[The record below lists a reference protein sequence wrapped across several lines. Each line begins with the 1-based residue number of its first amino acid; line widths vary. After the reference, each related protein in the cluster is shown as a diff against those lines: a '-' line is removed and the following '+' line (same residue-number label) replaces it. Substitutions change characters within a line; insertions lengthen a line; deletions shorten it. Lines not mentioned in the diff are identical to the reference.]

1 MVRFVGPLSVLSA
14 IVSCSLQQPQVTR
27 LPPPAPF
34 PQSHTQTSAD
44 AESPVHPTVIS
55 LDALRPMS
63 TRPNFAAIAQA
74 VDLGAERRAVEF
86 IATQLRA
93 DDASVPELQR
103 KHLWLGYAYGK
114 HDYVVQALFHFEAA
128 SSVDWPLAGYARFGA
143 AQSLIA
149 LGRPEEALRRLAE
162 LKASE
167 PLATAAELLRAKIL
181 AQTGR
186 ASQAIPIWRAYL
198 AHPTSSESERG
209 QVSLMLAEALL
220 TLSSA
225 QPRPASTS
233 FQETEPMASSA
244 HAYQQEAFDLLDPL
258 RNKGL
263 DVGAQERAAQ
273 LRELLIANVFAG
285 QPSHQQ
291 QCRLSD
297 RINGLDVL
305 VEQHEV
311 SKAMTAAESLL
322 GQLQAEQRYSEASCR
337 TLFFLAQLR
346 TWKGQVSEA
355 AAAFESVASNCEAP
369 DDLVARALFQSG
381 RRLQDLHDAP
391 AAIAR
396 FEALQMRFPQ
406 HRLADDA
413 RLKAANAYLELGSE
427 SKFVDLILRMP
438 DDFPLGDQVPDALF
452 MVVLHR
458 MVKRD
463 WSGASTV
470 LATMGQLPR
479 IVSHEDAEQTERY
492 QYFLARAQWELGQ
505 TEQALTQWERLVRER
520 PFSFYMLLAQDR
532 LMKLAPERA
541 QNARNAGMNDT
552 GRSPFEVPY
561 QAELDVP
568 GFARAMELMA
578 LGQMDEAGAE
588 LKALNLS
595 KDIEPQLLWARASF
609 EAAAGD
615 IKASQRII
623 RDRFRGWPRFWPAGT
638 WEGAWKLAFPR
649 PYLEI
654 VRREASRSGVAVSL
668 AYAVMREESLFDHQA
683 VSAADAHG
691 LMQLIV
697 PTAQTA
703 AKELGIS
710 VNARALQRPEINIAV
725 GCQVLKGLL
734 KKFPRQP
741 LLAIAGY
748 NAGPGRPT
756 RWVKERPDMD
766 LDVWVETIPFAETRT
781 YVKHVLAS
789 WAAYVW
795 LYDRSDA
802 DTMPPLSQRI
812 ND

>member
-1 MVRFVGPLSVLSA
+1 MTRFLSWLSA
-14 IVSCSLQQPQVTR
+14 LSAMVSCSLQQPQVTR
-27 LPPPAPF
+27 ISPPAPF
-34 PQSHTQTSAD
+34 PQFNAQTSAD
-44 AESPVHPTVIS
+44 AESPRHPAVIS

-63 TRPNFAAIAQA
+63 TRPNFAVIAQA
-74 VDLGAERRAVEF
+74 VDLGAESRAVEF

-93 DDASVPELQR
+93 DGEAAPELQR

-114 HDYVVQALFHFEAA
+114 RANVVQALFHFEAA
-128 SSVDWPLAGYARFGA
+128 NSVDWPLAAYARFGA
-143 AQSLIA
+143 AQSLVA
-149 LGRPEEALRRLAE
+149 LGRPEEALRRLGE
-162 LKASE
+162 LRASE
-167 PLATAAELLRAKIL
+167 PLATVGELLRAKIL

-186 ASQAIPIWRAYL
+186 ASLAIPIWRAYL
-198 AHPTSSESERG
+198 AHTPNSELERG

-220 TLSSA
+220 AFSNA
-225 QPRPASTS
+225 QPGPTLPS
-233 FQETEPMASSA
+233 FQEPPPTASI
-244 HAYQQEAFDLLDPL
+244 HAYQQEAFELLDPL

-263 DVGAQERAAQ
+263 DADAQERAVQ
-273 LRELLIANVFAG
+273 LRQLLIAGVFAG
-285 QPSHQQ
+285 QPSQQQ

-297 RINGLDVL
+297 RLNELEVL

-311 SKAMTAAESLL
+311 TKAMVAAESLL
-322 GQLQAEQRYSEASCR
+322 GQLQTEQQYSEASCR
-337 TLFFLAQLR
+337 ALFFLAQLR
-346 TWKGQVSEA
+346 LWKGQVSDA
-355 AAAFESVASNCEAP
+355 AAAFEQVASNCEVP

-396 FEALQMRFPQ
+396 FETLEKRFPQ

-438 DDFPLGDQVPDALF
+438 DDFPLGDQVPEALF
-452 MVVLHR
+452 MVALHR
-458 MVKRD
+458 MVKCD
-463 WSGASTV
+463 WAGASTV

-479 IVSHEDAEQTERY
+479 IVNHEDPEQSERY
-492 QYFLARAQWELGQ
+492 QYFLARTQWELGQ
-505 TEQALTQWERLVRER
+505 TELALSQWERLVRER

-532 LMKLAPERA
+532 LMKHAPERA
-541 QNARNAGMNDT
+541 ESARSAGMNDT

-568 GFARAMELMA
+568 GFARTMELMA
-578 LGQMDEAGAE
+578 LGQMDEASAE

-595 KDIEPQLLWARASF
+595 KDVEPQLLWARASF

-615 IKASQRII
+615 VKASQRII
-623 RDRFRGWPRFWPAGT
+623 RDRFRAWPRFWPAGT
-638 WEGAWKLAFPR
+638 WESAWRLAFPR

-654 VRREASRSGVAVSL
+654 VRRETSRSGVTVPL
-668 AYAVMREESLFDHQA
+668 VYAVMREESLFDQQA

-703 AKELGIS
+703 AKELGIT
-710 VNARALQRPEINIAV
+710 VNARALKRPEINIAV

-734 KKFPRQP
+734 RKFPKQP

-748 NAGPGRPT
+748 NAGPGRPM

-802 DTMPPLSQRI
+802 DSMPRLSQHI

>member
-1 MVRFVGPLSVLSA
+1 
-14 IVSCSLQQPQVTR
+14 
-27 LPPPAPF
+27 
-34 PQSHTQTSAD
+34 
-44 AESPVHPTVIS
+44 
-55 LDALRPMS
+55 MS

-74 VDLGAERRAVEF
+74 VELGAEHRAVEF

-93 DDASVPELQR
+93 DDASIPELQR
-103 KHLWLGYAYGK
+103 KHLWLGYAYRK
-114 HDYVVQALFHFEAA
+114 HDNVVQALFHFEAA
-128 SSVDWPLAGYARFGA
+128 SSVDWSLAGYARFGA
-143 AQSLIA
+143 AQSLMA

-162 LKASE
+162 LKANE

-181 AQTGR
+181 AQTSR
-186 ASQAIPIWRAYL
+186 ALLAIPIWRAYL
-198 AHPTSSESERG
+198 AHAPSSEPERG
-209 QVSLMLAEALL
+209 QISLMLAEALL
-220 TLSSA
+220 ALSSP
-225 QPRPASTS
+225 QQRPVSTS
-233 FQETEPMASSA
+233 FLETEPTASA
-244 HAYQQEAFDLLDPL
+244 HAYQQEAFELLDPL

-263 DVGAQERAAQ
+263 DAEAQERAVQ
-273 LRELLIANVFAG
+273 LRELLIKGVFAG
-285 QPSHQQ
+285 QPSQQQ

-297 RINGLDVL
+297 RINELEVL

-311 SKAMTAAESLL
+311 SKAMTAAESLF
-322 GQLQAEQRYSEASCR
+322 GQLQSEQRYSEASCR
-337 TLFFLAQLR
+337 TLFCLAQLR
-346 TWKGQVSEA
+346 MWKGQSSEA
-355 AAAFESVASNCEAP
+355 AAAFESVASNCGAP

-396 FEALQMRFPQ
+396 FEDLQKRFPQ

-438 DDFPLGDQVPDALF
+438 DDFPLGDQVPEGLF
-452 MVVLHR
+452 MVALHR

-479 IVSHEDAEQTERY
+479 IVNHEDAEQTERY

-505 TEQALTQWERLVRER
+505 TEQAMTQWERLVRER

-541 QNARNAGMNDT
+541 QSARSAGISDT

-568 GFARAMELMA
+568 GFVRAMELMA
-578 LGQMDEAGAE
+578 LGQPDDASAE
-588 LKALNLS
+588 LRALNLT

-609 EAAAGD
+609 DAAAGD

-654 VRREASRSGVAVSL
+654 VQRETRRSGVAVPL
-668 AYAVMREESLFDHQA
+668 VYAVMREESLFDQQA

-703 AKELGIS
+703 AKELGIT
-710 VNARALQRPEINIAV
+710 VNARALKRPEINIAV

-734 KKFPRQP
+734 KKFPSQP

-748 NAGPGRPT
+748 NAGPGRPM

-795 LYDRSDA
+795 LYDRSGA
-802 DTMPPLSQRI
+802 DSLPPLSQRI